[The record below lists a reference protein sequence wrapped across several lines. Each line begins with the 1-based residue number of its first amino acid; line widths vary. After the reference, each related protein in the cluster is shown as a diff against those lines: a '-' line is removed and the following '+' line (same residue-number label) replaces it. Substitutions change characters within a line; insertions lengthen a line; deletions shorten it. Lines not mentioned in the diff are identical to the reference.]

1 MKIVISAIAI
11 VILMIGAQS
20 AYAETAYQSGY
31 RHGVADGKFGSI
43 IYCLTPTSPC
53 PEPTIYIH

>member
-1 MKIVISAIAI
+1 
-11 VILMIGAQS
+11 MIGAQS

-31 RHGVADGKFGSI
+31 RHGVADGKIGSI